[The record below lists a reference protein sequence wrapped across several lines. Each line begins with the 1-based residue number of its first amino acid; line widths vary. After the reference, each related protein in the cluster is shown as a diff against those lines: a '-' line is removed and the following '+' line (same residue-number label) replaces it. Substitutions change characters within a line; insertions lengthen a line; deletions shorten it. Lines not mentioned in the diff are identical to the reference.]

1 LTPQEMDKGCRGMQS
16 EEIVN
21 FDYIIMNMKSK
32 MQALATSSLIQ
43 LIVSL
48 LLTHH
53 IYLFGHYLLPAT
65 IF

>member
-1 LTPQEMDKGCRGMQS
+1 MDKGCRGMQS
-16 EEIVN
+16 EEIVH

-53 IYLFGHYLLPAT
+53 NYLFGHYLLPTT